1 MNKKQEQLLSDLIE
15 EIDELAL
22 SVGNDTSR
30 TELLEHI
37 DKMMWKVTW
46 AVDDVYDAEEELSE
60 SELDE
65 LVDVL
70 V

>member
-30 TELLEHI
+30 TELLENI